1 MPSQHAVALSLD
13 SETWSIWSAL
23 PKGERS
29 KCVREA
35 LRTAEIVAER
45 DSYIKALQSQNEVL
59 NRLVKK
65 LELKIVNFE
74 TFGVDE

>member
-13 SETWSIWSAL
+13 SETWGIWSAL

-45 DSYIKALQSQNEVL
+45 DSYIKALQSQNEIL

-65 LELKIVNFE
+65 LELKIVNLE

>member
-1 MPSQHAVALSLD
+1 MVSVVLD
-13 SETWSIWSAL
+13 NETIEIWEGL
-23 PKGERS
+23 PVGERS
-29 KCVREA
+29 KRVREA

>member
-1 MPSQHAVALSLD
+1 MPSKYMVSVVLD
-13 SETWSIWSAL
+13 NETIEIWEGL
-23 PKGERS
+23 PVGERS
-29 KCVREA
+29 KRVREA

>member
-1 MPSQHAVALSLD
+1 MVSVVLD
-13 SETWSIWSAL
+13 NETIEIWEGL
-23 PKGERS
+23 PVGERS
-29 KCVREA
+29 KRVREA

-45 DSYIKALQSQNEVL
+45 DSYIKALQSQNEIL

-74 TFGVDE
+74 TFGVKE

>member
-1 MPSQHAVALSLD
+1 MVSVVLD
-13 SETWSIWSAL
+13 NETIEIWEGL
-23 PKGERS
+23 PVGERS
-29 KCVREA
+29 KRVREA

-45 DSYIKALQSQNEVL
+45 DSYIKALQSQNERL

-65 LELKIVNFE
+65 LELRIVNFE